1 MFFQLN
7 NQYKIIAGCSQ
18 FNPNTF
24 ISWRT
29 GEILGIPDF
38 LPADSP
44 FDCQDMCIRNSNCD
58 AWNFHKKFG
67 CNLKAQN
74 NGKKKYLGWTS
85 GTRDACRQG
94 KVMNALDNILEN
106 TTLKVAKPKEILL
119 VSSLL
124 NIKERFTKGAPKKI
138 PRVLCIGVQQE
149 WTRTRM

>member
-1 MFFQLN
+1 M
-7 NQYKIIAGCSQ
+7 
-18 FNPNTF
+18 
-24 ISWRT
+24 
-29 GEILGIPDF
+29 
-38 LPADSP
+38 
-44 FDCQDMCIRNSNCD
+44 
-58 AWNFHKKFG
+58 
-67 CNLKAQN
+67 KAQN

-138 PRVLCIGVQQE
+138 PRLLCIGVQQE
-149 WTRTRM
+149 